1 MKIIY
6 SASISNIKKF
16 LNKRIRDYKL
26 INILKQKIVKDTDTG
41 DTDQDELFFLSLV
54 SEMCKVP

>member
-41 DTDQDELFFLSLV
+41 DTD
-54 SEMCKVP
+54 